1 MRYLKR
7 LLTAVYIYMG
17 VFFAVCLICW
27 IVTGEEPAALIA
39 GISAATGVESIIAG
53 CIRIKEI
60 REESKR
66 EERGNVKES
75 AEDDM
80 WGI

>member
-1 MRYLKR
+1 MRYLTR
-7 LLTAVYIYMG
+7 LLTAVYIYIG
-17 VFFAVCLICW
+17 VFFAVCLVCW

-60 REESKR
+60 REEGKR
-66 EERGNVKES
+66 GERENVKDS
-75 AEDDM
+75 EDDM

>member
-1 MRYLKR
+1 MRYLKL
-7 LLTAVYIYMG
+7 LLTAVYLYIG

-27 IVTGEEPAALIA
+27 IVTGEEPTALIA
-39 GISAATGVESIIAG
+39 GVSAATGVESIIAG

-60 REESKR
+60 REETKR
-66 EERGNVKES
+66 EGREHVKES

-80 WGI
+80 GEI

>member
-1 MRYLKR
+1 MRYLTR
-7 LLTAVYIYMG
+7 LLTAVYIYIG

-27 IVTGEEPAALIA
+27 IVTGEEPTALIA

-60 REESKR
+60 REEMKR
-66 EERGNVKES
+66 EEKDNVKEP

-80 WGI
+80 GEI